1 MKIELIK
8 TKIVIWEGV
17 KKGPDIYGPVR
28 KRGGGGA
35 NKIFFFSKIK
45 REIDAECSETKEYV
59 FL

>member
-28 KRGGGGA
+28 KRGGGVKQ
-35 NKIFFFSKIK
+35 NTFFSKIK